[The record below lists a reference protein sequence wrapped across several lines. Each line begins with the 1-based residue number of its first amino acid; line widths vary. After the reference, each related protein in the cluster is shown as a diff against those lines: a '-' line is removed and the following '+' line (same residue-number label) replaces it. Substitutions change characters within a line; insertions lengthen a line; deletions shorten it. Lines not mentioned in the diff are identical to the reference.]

1 MTTRACSIRMKEHQ
15 SNTNSQVYIHNNL
28 PGHKIDFDNVKILDR
43 ANTSLKLSYKE
54 MLYIRK
60 LKPSLNIQNESDLF
74 TLIIRNT
81 QQTNDLTSNIQKY
94 LKPKNDT
101 TNRK

>member
-1 MTTRACSIRMKEHQ
+1 MKEHQ

-74 TLIIRNT
+74 TFIIRNT
-81 QQTNDLTSNIQKY
+81 QQTNDFTRDDQKY
-94 LKPKNDT
+94 LKPKN
-101 TNRK
+101 NIKNIK